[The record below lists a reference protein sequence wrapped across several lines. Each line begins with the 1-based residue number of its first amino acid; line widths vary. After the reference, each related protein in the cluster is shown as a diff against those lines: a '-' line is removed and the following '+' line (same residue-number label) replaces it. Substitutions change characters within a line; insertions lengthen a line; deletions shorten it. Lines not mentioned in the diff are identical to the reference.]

1 MSEARAADKR
11 TQFERTE
18 AMTDA
23 ITISIPEHNY
33 LAVQHV
39 TRMEPYAVALGYM
52 GYDAILPAAQKIKDG
67 VSLAVIRAHA
77 DIEVVDRDNENA
89 FNACLDAIQAAED
102 AFEARHTITV
112 GIIRSTVR
120 QLS

>member
-1 MSEARAADKR
+1 
-11 TQFERTE
+11 
-18 AMTDA
+18 MTDA

-77 DIEVVDRDNENA
+77 DMEVVNRRSKKA
-89 FNACLDAIQAAED
+89 YNACLVAIQNAED
-102 AFEARHTITV
+102 AFESRHTITV